1 MSLYERTY
9 GTDWEDLDRE
19 AVIARAFALGVDE
32 ALGHENPEE
41 RARLVETMGSAYD
54 RSVVDLAYQEGVK
67 KASDR
72 TPTAETDEESV
83 WRDLVDDVGDDPVDV
98 PPDPTEGG
106 RTSLP
111 SALSSI
117 EALERKAE
125 DSRDSLRRPEFL
137 DG

>member
-1 MSLYERTY
+1 MYDRTY
-9 GTDWEDLDRE
+9 GTDWDDLDRE
-19 AVIARAFALGVDE
+19 SVIARAFALGVDE
-32 ALGHENPEE
+32 ALGNPNPEE
-41 RARLVETMGSAYD
+41 RERLVETMGSAYD
-54 RSVVDLAYQEGVK
+54 RSVVDLAYQEGLK
-67 KASDR
+67 KASNR
-72 TPTAETDEESV
+72 TPTGETDERSV
-83 WRDLVDDVGDDPVDV
+83 WRDLVDGDSDDPVDV

-125 DSRDSLRRPEFL
+125 DSRDSLQRPEFL